1 MHVVTSSLEP
11 RARWEESATV
21 GAEAFA
27 EAAQRV
33 VGYLS
38 RRTPLRDW
46 SVSRVAGGE
55 QVHVHVHHD
64 VLLET
69 GDRVPWDD
77 TFCRRMSNGADH
89 VVPDALR
96 NPDYAPLPDAGDVR
110 AYVGFPITDEGALF
124 GVLCGVGAEPLP
136 GVEAVDA
143 DLVELLSTLLSSQLT
158 IARTADRERR
168 RAALAAALADTDE
181 LTGLVNRRGWD
192 AIVAD
197 AQQRIDAFG
206 DPVAIAVVDLDGLK
220 AANDALGHQAGDAL
234 LRRTASALRGACTAQ
249 DRVARYGG
257 DEFGILSNN
266 VAVDGLATHFAR
278 FADALAAEGIA
289 ASIGHAFT
297 GPGERTVV
305 EAFRRAD
312 AAMYDVKRARRA

>member
-1 MHVVTSSLEP
+1 MHVVTAPVEP
-11 RARWEESATV
+11 RTRWEDSTPV

-64 VLLET
+64 VLLDT
-69 GDRVPWDD
+69 GDRVPWDV
-77 TFCRRMSNGADH
+77 TFCRRMSRGAAH
-89 VVPDALR
+89 VVPDALAD
-96 NPDYAPLPDAGDVR
+96 PDYAPLPDAGDVR

-136 GVEAVDA
+136 SVEAVDA
-143 DLVELLSTLLSSQLT
+143 DLVELLSSLLSSQLT
-158 IARTADRERR
+158 IARAADRERR
-168 RAALAAALADTDE
+168 QAALTAALADVDD
-181 LTGLVNRRGWD
+181 LTGLVNRRGWE
-192 AIVAD
+192 AVVAD
-197 AQQRIDAFG
+197 AQQRIAAFG
-206 DPVAIAVVDLDGLK
+206 DPVAVAVVDLDGLK
-220 AANDALGHQAGDAL
+220 ATNDALGHQAGDAL
-234 LRRTASALRGACTAQ
+234 LRRAAAALRRAGTTQ

-257 DEFGILSNN
+257 DEFAILTNN
-266 VAVDGLATHFAR
+266 VAVEDLPAHYAR
-278 FADALAAEGIA
+278 FAEALAADGVA

-297 GPGERTVV
+297 GPGERTVA

>member
-1 MHVVTSSLEP
+1 M
-11 RARWEESATV
+11 
-21 GAEAFA
+21 
-27 EAAQRV
+27 

-69 GDRVPWDD
+69 GDRVPWDE

-143 DLVELLSTLLSSQLT
+143 DLVESAEHPAVLAGSPSPGPP
-158 IARTADRERR
+158 TASV
-168 RAALAAALADTDE
+168 AGPHSPPPSPTPTS

-220 AANDALGHQAGDAL
+220 AANDARGHQAGDAL
-234 LRRTASALRGACTAQ
+234 LRRTASVLRGACTPQ

>member
-1 MHVVTSSLEP
+1 MDVVTAPVE
-11 RARWEESATV
+11 RARWEDSTAV

-27 EAAQRV
+27 EAAQHV

-46 SVSRVAGGE
+46 SVSRVSGGE

-64 VLLET
+64 TLLDT

-77 TFCRRMSNGADH
+77 TFCRRMSNGAAH

-96 NPDYAPLPDAGDVR
+96 DADYSGLPLAGDIR
-110 AYVGFPITDEGALF
+110 AYVGFPITDEGSLF
-124 GVLCGVGAEPLP
+124 GVLCGVGAQPLP
-136 GVEAVDA
+136 GVESVDA

-158 IARTADRERR
+158 ISRAADRERR

-192 AIVAD
+192 AIVED
-197 AQQRIDAFG
+197 AQQRVAAFG
-206 DPVAIAVVDLDGLK
+206 DPVAVAVVDLDGLK
-220 AANDALGHQAGDAL
+220 AANDVLGHQAGDAL
-234 LRRTASALRGACTAQ
+234 LRRTATALRNACTAQ

-257 DEFGILSNN
+257 DEFAILTNN
-266 VAVDGLATHFAR
+266 VAVEDLPAHFAR
-278 FADALAAEGIA
+278 FAGALAGEGIA

-312 AAMYDVKRARRA
+312 AAMYDVKRARRG